1 MNNFNLMNTNVF
13 PNYEVP
19 CLPEEEEIW
28 VQKPPQKGDHIRVQR
43 MNGLYAHHGIYVSD
57 EEVIHFTGKDDDSIL
72 DWSKPEVIQTDLAY
86 FLKGGILEVK
96 EYTDE
101 EFADLYSPEQIVTY
115 ARAYL
120 GDKGYNL
127 IFNNCEHFANVCT
140 LGRFRSYQVEK
151 VFTKQKE
158 NDFMGIWSTIKSW
171 FGGSSSGGSRTTTN
185 YNYEPDKVKI
195 AQIEAEAKIRLSEME
210 TERVELIKQAQM
222 ELLRDE
228 AEAKILVEEAK
239 AKGFT
244 VMAQT
249 IMAMQEQL
257 TQITKNRIEII
268 ERASL
273 PIVKDIENMYK
284 ELNDRIVA
292 DYDKYKTE
300 KLPNLLSILEKYPE
314 GTSAHK
320 LYLEQIQDD
329 KKAQLECYH
338 MQLEALKNRQQQ
350 IINSF
355 INSRDKILEQTGN
368 LTQNIITN
376 LIKNNLS
383 LEDKTQLNKFILDDK
398 QAKMSLPN
406 DKKLALTEK
415 PQEKN

>member
-1 MNNFNLMNTNVF
+1 MNKFDLISTTVF

-19 CLPEEEEIW
+19 CISEEKEIW
-28 VQKPPQKGDHIRVQR
+28 VQKTPQKGDHIRVQR

-72 DWSKPEVIQTDLAY
+72 DWSKPEVIQTDLSY

-101 EFADLYSPEQIVTY
+101 EFTDLYSPEQIVTY
-115 ARAYL
+115 ARACL

-140 LGRFRSYQVEK
+140 LGRFRSRQVEK

-158 NDFMGIWSTIKSW
+158 NDFMSWWSTIKSW
-171 FGGSSSGGSRTTTN
+171 FGGSSSGSRTTTN

-195 AQIEAEAKIRLSEME
+195 AQIEAETKIRLSEME

-249 IMAMQEQL
+249 IIAMQEQL
-257 TQITKNRIEII
+257 TQITNNRIEII

-292 DYDKYKTE
+292 DNYKYNTE
-300 KLPNLLSILEKYPE
+300 KLPKLLSILEKYPE
-314 GTSAHK
+314 GTTAHK
-320 LYLEQIQDD
+320 LYSQQIQNDMN
-329 KKAQLECYH
+329 AQMKH
-338 MQLEALKNRQQQ
+338 HDMQLESLAIRQQQ
-350 IINSF
+350 IKSSFFNSK
-355 INSRDKILEQTGN
+355 DKILEQTGN

-376 LIKNNLS
+376 LIKDNLS
-383 LEDKTQLNKFILDDK
+383 LEDKTQLSKFILDDK

-406 DKKLALTEK
+406 NKKLSLTEK

>member
-1 MNNFNLMNTNVF
+1 MNNFDLISTNVF
-13 PNYEVP
+13 PTYEVP
-19 CLPEEEEIW
+19 CIPKEEEIW
-28 VQKPPQKGDHIRVQR
+28 VQKTPQKGDHIRVQR
-43 MNGLYAHHGIYVSD
+43 MNGVYAHHGIYVSD

-86 FLKGGILEVK
+86 FLKGGTLEVK

-115 ARAYL
+115 ARACL

-140 LGRFRSYQVEK
+140 LGRFRSHQVEK

-158 NDFMGIWSTIKSW
+158 NDFMSWWSTIKSW
-171 FGGSSSGGSRTTTN
+171 FGGSSSGSRTTTN

-195 AQIEAEAKIRLSEME
+195 AQIEAEAKIRLAEME

-249 IMAMQEQL
+249 IIAMQEQL
-257 TQITKNRIEII
+257 TQITNNRIEII

-292 DYDKYKTE
+292 DNDKYNTE

-314 GTSAHK
+314 GTTAHK
-320 LYLEQIQDD
+320 LYSQQIQNDMN
-329 KKAQLECYH
+329 AQMKH
-338 MQLEALKNRQQQ
+338 HDMQLKSLEIRQQQ
-350 IINSF
+350 IISGF
-355 INSRDKILEQTGN
+355 INSKDKILEQTGN

-376 LIKNNLS
+376 LIKDNLS
-383 LEDKTQLNKFILDDK
+383 LEGKTQLNKFILDDK

-406 DKKLALTEK
+406 NKKLSLTEK

>member
-1 MNNFNLMNTNVF
+1 MNNYDLISTNVF

-19 CLPEEEEIW
+19 CIPKEEEIW
-28 VQKPPQKGDHIRVQR
+28 VQKMPQKGDHIRVQR

-115 ARAYL
+115 ARACL

-140 LGRFRSYQVEK
+140 LGRFRSHQVEK
-151 VFTKQKE
+151 VFTKRKE

-171 FGGSSSGGSRTTTN
+171 FGGSSSGSRTTTN

-195 AQIEAEAKIRLSEME
+195 AQIEAEAKIRLAEME

-249 IMAMQEQL
+249 IIAMQEQL
-257 TQITKNRIEII
+257 TQITNNRIEII

-273 PIVKDIENMYK
+273 PIIKDIENMYK

-292 DYDKYKTE
+292 DNDKYNTE

-314 GTSAHK
+314 GTPAHK
-320 LYLEQIQDD
+320 LYSQQIQNDMN
-329 KKAQLECYH
+329 AQMKH
-338 MQLEALKNRQQQ
+338 HDMQLKSLEIRQQQ
-350 IINSF
+350 IISGF
-355 INSRDKILEQTGN
+355 INSKDKILEQTGN

-376 LIKNNLS
+376 LIKDNLS
-383 LEDKTQLNKFILDDK
+383 LEDKTQLSKFILDDK

-406 DKKLALTEK
+406 NKKLSLTEK
-415 PQEKN
+415 PQENN

>member
-1 MNNFNLMNTNVF
+1 MNNFDLISTNVF
-13 PNYEVP
+13 PTYEVP
-19 CLPEEEEIW
+19 CIPKEEEIW
-28 VQKPPQKGDHIRVQR
+28 VQKTPQKGDHIRVQR

-72 DWSKPEVIQTDLAY
+72 DWSKPEVIQTDLSY
-86 FLKGGILEVK
+86 FLKGGTLEVK

-115 ARAYL
+115 ARACL

-140 LGRFRSYQVEK
+140 LGRFRSHQVEK
-151 VFTKQKE
+151 VFIKRKE
-158 NDFMGIWSTIKSW
+158 NDFMGIWSTIKSL
-171 FGGSSSGGSRTTTN
+171 FGGSSNGGSRTTTN

-195 AQIEAEAKIRLSEME
+195 AQI
-210 TERVELIKQAQM
+210 
-222 ELLRDE
+222 E

-398 QAKMSLPN
+398 QAKMSLAN
-406 DKKLALTEK
+406 NKKLSLTEK
-415 PQEKN
+415 PQENN

>member
-1 MNNFNLMNTNVF
+1 MNNFDLISTNVF
-13 PNYEVP
+13 PTYEVP
-19 CLPEEEEIW
+19 CIPREEEIW
-28 VQKPPQKGDHIRVQR
+28 VQKMPQKGDHIRVQR
-43 MNGLYAHHGIYVSD
+43 MNGVYAHHGIYVSD

-86 FLKGGILEVK
+86 FLKGGTLEVK

-115 ARAYL
+115 ARACL

-140 LGRFRSYQVEK
+140 LGRFRSHQVEK
-151 VFTKQKE
+151 VFTKRKE

-171 FGGSSSGGSRTTTN
+171 FGGSSSGSRTTTN

-228 AEAKILVEEAK
+228 AEARILVEEAK

-249 IMAMQEQL
+249 IIAMQEQL
-257 TQITKNRIEII
+257 TQITNNRIEII

-292 DYDKYKTE
+292 DNDKYNTE

-314 GTSAHK
+314 GTTAHK

-376 LIKNNLS
+376 LIKDNLS

-406 DKKLALTEK
+406 NKKLSLTEK
-415 PQEKN
+415 PQENN

>member
-1 MNNFNLMNTNVF
+1 MNNFDLISTNVF
-13 PNYEVP
+13 PTYEVP
-19 CLPEEEEIW
+19 CIPREEEIW
-28 VQKPPQKGDHIRVQR
+28 VQKTPQKGDHIRVQR

-115 ARAYL
+115 ARACL

-140 LGRFRSYQVEK
+140 LGRFRSHQVEK

-158 NDFMGIWSTIKSW
+158 NDFMSWWSTIKNW
-171 FGGSSSGGSRTTTN
+171 FGGSSSGSRTTTN

-195 AQIEAEAKIRLSEME
+195 AQIEAEAKIRLAEME

-249 IMAMQEQL
+249 IIAMQEQL

-284 ELNDRIVA
+284 ELSDRIVA
-292 DYDKYKTE
+292 DNYKYNTE

-314 GTSAHK
+314 GTTAHK
-320 LYLEQIQDD
+320 LYSQQIQNDMN
-329 KKAQLECYH
+329 AQIKH
-338 MQLEALKNRQQQ
+338 HDMQLKSLAIRQQQ
-350 IINSF
+350 IKSSFFNSK
-355 INSRDKILEQTGN
+355 DKILEQTGN

-376 LIKNNLS
+376 LIKDNLS
-383 LEDKTQLNKFILDDK
+383 LEDKTQLSKFILDDK
-398 QAKMSLPN
+398 QAKMSLSN
-406 DKKLALTEK
+406 NKKLSLTEK
-415 PQEKN
+415 PQEKI

>member
-1 MNNFNLMNTNVF
+1 MNNFDLISTNVF
-13 PNYEVP
+13 PTYEVP
-19 CLPEEEEIW
+19 CIPKEEEIW
-28 VQKPPQKGDHIRVQR
+28 VQKTPQKGDHIRVQR
-43 MNGLYAHHGIYVSD
+43 MNGVYAHHGIYVSD

-86 FLKGGILEVK
+86 FLKGGTLEVK
-96 EYTDE
+96 EYTNE

-115 ARAYL
+115 ARACL

-140 LGRFRSYQVEK
+140 LGRFRSHQVEK
-151 VFTKQKE
+151 VFTKRKE
-158 NDFMGIWSTIKSW
+158 NDFMGIWSTIKSL
-171 FGGSSSGGSRTTTN
+171 FGGSSSGSRTTTN

-383 LEDKTQLNKFILDDK
+383 LENKTQLNKFILDDK

-406 DKKLALTEK
+406 NKKLSLTEK

>member
-1 MNNFNLMNTNVF
+1 MNNYDLMSTNVF
-13 PNYEVP
+13 PTYEVP
-19 CLPEEEEIW
+19 CIPEEEEIW
-28 VQKPPQKGDHIRVQR
+28 VQKTPQKGDHIRVQR

-86 FLKGGILEVK
+86 FLKGGTLEVK

-115 ARAYL
+115 ARVCL

-140 LGRFRSYQVEK
+140 LGRFRSHQVEK
-151 VFTKQKE
+151 VFTKRKE

-171 FGGSSSGGSRTTTN
+171 FGGSSSGSRTTTN

-195 AQIEAEAKIRLSEME
+195 AQIEAETKIRLSEME

-249 IMAMQEQL
+249 IIAMQEQL
-257 TQITKNRIEII
+257 TQITNNRIEII

-273 PIVKDIENMYK
+273 PIIKDIENMYK

-292 DYDKYKTE
+292 DNDKYNTE

-314 GTSAHK
+314 GTTAHK
-320 LYLEQIQDD
+320 LYSQQIQNDMN
-329 KKAQLECYH
+329 AQMKH
-338 MQLEALKNRQQQ
+338 HDMQLKSLEIRQQQ
-350 IINSF
+350 IISGF
-355 INSRDKILEQTGN
+355 INSKDKILEQTGN

-376 LIKNNLS
+376 LIKDNLS
-383 LEDKTQLNKFILDDK
+383 LEGKTQLNKFILDDK

-406 DKKLALTEK
+406 NKKLSLTEK

>member
-1 MNNFNLMNTNVF
+1 MNNYDLMSTNVF
-13 PNYEVP
+13 PTYEVP

-28 VQKPPQKGDHIRVQR
+28 VQKTPQKGDHIRVQR

-86 FLKGGILEVK
+86 FLKGGTLEVK

-115 ARAYL
+115 ARACL

-140 LGRFRSYQVEK
+140 LGRFRSHQVEK
-151 VFTKQKE
+151 VFTKRKE

-195 AQIEAEAKIRLSEME
+195 AQIEAETKIRLSEME

-257 TQITKNRIEII
+257 TQITNNRIEII

-376 LIKNNLS
+376 LIKDNLS
-383 LEDKTQLNKFILDDK
+383 LEDKTQLSKFILDDK
-398 QAKMSLPN
+398 QTKMSLPN

>member
-1 MNNFNLMNTNVF
+1 MNNFDLISTNVF
-13 PNYEVP
+13 PTYEVP
-19 CLPEEEEIW
+19 CIPREEEIW
-28 VQKPPQKGDHIRVQR
+28 VQKMPQKGDHIRVQR

-86 FLKGGILEVK
+86 FLKGGTLEVK

-115 ARAYL
+115 ARACL

-140 LGRFRSYQVEK
+140 LGRFRSHQVEK
-151 VFTKQKE
+151 VFIKRKE
-158 NDFMGIWSTIKSW
+158 NDFMGIWSTIKSL
-171 FGGSSSGGSRTTTN
+171 FGGSSNGSSRTTTN

-195 AQIEAEAKIRLSEME
+195 AQIEAEAKIRLAEME

-249 IMAMQEQL
+249 IIAMQEQL
-257 TQITKNRIEII
+257 TQITNNRIEII

-376 LIKNNLS
+376 LIKDNLS

-406 DKKLALTEK
+406 NKKLSLTEK

>member
-1 MNNFNLMNTNVF
+1 MNNYDLMNTNVF
-13 PNYEVP
+13 PTYEVP
-19 CLPEEEEIW
+19 CIPREEEIW
-28 VQKPPQKGDHIRVQR
+28 VQKTPQKGDHIRVQR

-57 EEVIHFTGKDDDSIL
+57 EEVIHFIGKDDDSIL

-101 EFADLYSPEQIVTY
+101 EFADLYSPEQIVIY
-115 ARAYL
+115 ARACL

-140 LGRFRSYQVEK
+140 LGRFRSHQVEK

-158 NDFMGIWSTIKSW
+158 NDFMSWWSTIKSW
-171 FGGSSSGGSRTTTN
+171 FGGSSSGSRTTTN

-195 AQIEAEAKIRLSEME
+195 AQIEAEAKIRLAEME
-210 TERVELIKQAQM
+210 TEREELIKQAQK

-249 IMAMQEQL
+249 IIAMQEQL

-284 ELNDRIVA
+284 ELSDRIVA
-292 DYDKYKTE
+292 DNYKYNTE

-314 GTSAHK
+314 GTTAHK
-320 LYLEQIQDD
+320 LYSQQIQNDMN
-329 KKAQLECYH
+329 AQIKH
-338 MQLEALKNRQQQ
+338 NDMQLKSLAIRQQQ
-350 IINSF
+350 IKSSFFNSK
-355 INSRDKILEQTGN
+355 DKILEQTGN

-376 LIKNNLS
+376 LIKDNLS

-406 DKKLALTEK
+406 NKKLSLTEK
-415 PQEKN
+415 SQEKN

>member
-1 MNNFNLMNTNVF
+1 MNNFDLISTNVF
-13 PNYEVP
+13 PTYEVP
-19 CLPEEEEIW
+19 CIPRKEEIW
-28 VQKPPQKGDHIRVQR
+28 VQKTPQKGDHIRVQR

-86 FLKGGILEVK
+86 FLKGGTLEVK

-115 ARAYL
+115 ARACL

-140 LGRFRSYQVEK
+140 LGRFRSHQVEK
-151 VFTKQKE
+151 VFTEQKE
-158 NDFMGIWSTIKSW
+158 NDFMGWWSTIKSW
-171 FGGSSSGGSRTTTN
+171 FGGSSSGSRTTTN

-195 AQIEAEAKIRLSEME
+195 AQIEAEAKIRLAEME

-249 IMAMQEQL
+249 IIAMQEQL

-284 ELNDRIVA
+284 ELSDRIVA
-292 DYDKYKTE
+292 DNYKYNTE

-314 GTSAHK
+314 GTTAHK
-320 LYLEQIQDD
+320 LYSQQIQNDMN
-329 KKAQLECYH
+329 AQIKH
-338 MQLEALKNRQQQ
+338 NDMQLKSLAIRQQQ
-350 IINSF
+350 IKSSFFNSK
-355 INSRDKILEQTGN
+355 DKILEQTGN

-376 LIKNNLS
+376 LIKDNLS

-406 DKKLALTEK
+406 NKKLSLTEK
-415 PQEKN
+415 PQENN

>member
-1 MNNFNLMNTNVF
+1 MNNYDLMSTNVF

-28 VQKPPQKGDHIRVQR
+28 IQKTPQKGDHIRVQR

-115 ARAYL
+115 ARACL

-140 LGRFRSYQVEK
+140 LGRFRSHQVEK
-151 VFTKQKE
+151 VFTKRKE

-249 IMAMQEQL
+249 IIAMQEQL

-284 ELNDRIVA
+284 ELSDRIVA
-292 DYDKYKTE
+292 DNDKYNTE
-300 KLPNLLSILEKYPE
+300 KLPKLLSILEKYPE
-314 GTSAHK
+314 GTTAHK
-320 LYLEQIQDD
+320 LYSQQIQNDMN
-329 KKAQLECYH
+329 AQMKH
-338 MQLEALKNRQQQ
+338 NDMQLKSLAIRQQQ
-350 IINSF
+350 IKNSF
-355 INSRDKILEQTGN
+355 FNSKDKILEQTGN

-376 LIKNNLS
+376 LIKDNLS

-398 QAKMSLPN
+398 QTKMSLPN

>member
-1 MNNFNLMNTNVF
+1 MNNFDLISTNVF
-13 PNYEVP
+13 PTYEVP
-19 CLPEEEEIW
+19 CIPKEEEIW
-28 VQKPPQKGDHIRVQR
+28 VQKMPQKGDHIRVQR

-101 EFADLYSPEQIVTY
+101 EFADLYSPEQIVIY
-115 ARAYL
+115 ARACL

-140 LGRFRSYQVEK
+140 LGRFRSHQVEK
-151 VFTKQKE
+151 VFTNRKE

-171 FGGSSSGGSRTTTN
+171 FGGSSSGSRTTTN

-195 AQIEAEAKIRLSEME
+195 AQIEAEAKIRLAEME

-249 IMAMQEQL
+249 IIAMQEQL
-257 TQITKNRIEII
+257 TQITNNRIEII

-273 PIVKDIENMYK
+273 PIIKDIENMYK

-292 DYDKYKTE
+292 DNDKYNTE

-314 GTSAHK
+314 GTPAHK
-320 LYLEQIQDD
+320 LYFQQIQNDMN
-329 KKAQLECYH
+329 AQMKH
-338 MQLEALKNRQQQ
+338 HDMQLKSLEIRQQQ
-350 IINSF
+350 IISGF
-355 INSRDKILEQTGN
+355 INSKDKILEQTGN

-376 LIKNNLS
+376 LIKDNLS

-406 DKKLALTEK
+406 NKKLSLTEK
-415 PQEKN
+415 SQEKN

>member
-1 MNNFNLMNTNVF
+1 
-13 PNYEVP
+13 
-19 CLPEEEEIW
+19 
-28 VQKPPQKGDHIRVQR
+28 
-43 MNGLYAHHGIYVSD
+43 
-57 EEVIHFTGKDDDSIL
+57 
-72 DWSKPEVIQTDLAY
+72 
-86 FLKGGILEVK
+86 
-96 EYTDE
+96 
-101 EFADLYSPEQIVTY
+101 
-115 ARAYL
+115 
-120 GDKGYNL
+120 
-127 IFNNCEHFANVCT
+127 
-140 LGRFRSYQVEK
+140 
-151 VFTKQKE
+151 
-158 NDFMGIWSTIKSW
+158 MGIWSTIKSW

-195 AQIEAEAKIRLSEME
+195 AQIEAEAKIRLAEME

-249 IMAMQEQL
+249 IIAMQEQL
-257 TQITKNRIEII
+257 TQITNNRIEII

-292 DYDKYKTE
+292 DNDKYNTE

-314 GTSAHK
+314 GTTAHK
-320 LYLEQIQDD
+320 LYSQQIQNDMN
-329 KKAQLECYH
+329 AQMKH
-338 MQLEALKNRQQQ
+338 HDMQLKSLEIRQQQ
-350 IINSF
+350 IISGF
-355 INSRDKILEQTGN
+355 INSKDKILEQTGN

-376 LIKNNLS
+376 LIKDNLS
-383 LEDKTQLNKFILDDK
+383 LEGKTQLNKFILDDK

-406 DKKLALTEK
+406 NKKLSLTEK

>member
-1 MNNFNLMNTNVF
+1 MNNYDLISTNVF

-19 CLPEEEEIW
+19 CIPKEEEIW
-28 VQKPPQKGDHIRVQR
+28 VQKMPQKGDHIRVQR

-115 ARAYL
+115 ARACL

-140 LGRFRSYQVEK
+140 LGRFRSHQVEK
-151 VFTKQKE
+151 VFTKRKE

-171 FGGSSSGGSRTTTN
+171 FGGSSSGSRTTTN

-195 AQIEAEAKIRLSEME
+195 AQIEAEAKIRLAEME

-249 IMAMQEQL
+249 IIAMQEQL

-292 DYDKYKTE
+292 DNYKYNTE
-300 KLPNLLSILEKYPE
+300 KLPKLLSILEKYPE
-314 GTSAHK
+314 GTTAHK
-320 LYLEQIQDD
+320 LYSQQIQNDMN
-329 KKAQLECYH
+329 AQMKH
-338 MQLEALKNRQQQ
+338 HDMQLESLAIRQQQ
-350 IINSF
+350 IKSSFFNSK
-355 INSRDKILEQTGN
+355 DKILEQTGN

-376 LIKNNLS
+376 LIKDNLS
-383 LEDKTQLNKFILDDK
+383 LEDKTQLSKFILDDK

-406 DKKLALTEK
+406 NKKLSLTEK
-415 PQEKN
+415 PQENN

>member
-1 MNNFNLMNTNVF
+1 MNNYDLMNTNVF

-28 VQKPPQKGDHIRVQR
+28 VQKTPQKGDHIRVQR
-43 MNGLYAHHGIYVSD
+43 MNGVYAHHGIYVSD

-86 FLKGGILEVK
+86 FLKGGTLEVK

-115 ARAYL
+115 ARACL

-140 LGRFRSYQVEK
+140 LGRFRSHQVEK
-151 VFTKQKE
+151 VFTKRKE

-171 FGGSSSGGSRTTTN
+171 FGGSSSGSRTTTN

-195 AQIEAEAKIRLSEME
+195 AQIEAEAKIRLAEME

-228 AEAKILVEEAK
+228 AEARILVEEAK

-249 IMAMQEQL
+249 IIAMQEQL

-273 PIVKDIENMYK
+273 PIVKDIENIYK
-284 ELNDRIVA
+284 ELSDRIVA
-292 DYDKYKTE
+292 DNYKYNTE

-314 GTSAHK
+314 GTTAHK
-320 LYLEQIQDD
+320 LYSQQIQNDMN
-329 KKAQLECYH
+329 AQIKH
-338 MQLEALKNRQQQ
+338 NDMQLKSLAIRQQQ
-350 IINSF
+350 IKSSFFNSK
-355 INSRDKILEQTGN
+355 DKILEQTGN

-376 LIKNNLS
+376 LIKDNLS

-406 DKKLALTEK
+406 NKKLSLTEK

>member
-1 MNNFNLMNTNVF
+1 MNNFDLISTNVF
-13 PNYEVP
+13 PTYEVP
-19 CLPEEEEIW
+19 CIPKEEEIW
-28 VQKPPQKGDHIRVQR
+28 VQKMPQKGDHIRVQR

-72 DWSKPEVIQTDLAY
+72 DWSKPEVIQTDLSY

-96 EYTDE
+96 EYTNE

-115 ARAYL
+115 ARACL

-140 LGRFRSYQVEK
+140 LGRFRSHQVEK
-151 VFTKQKE
+151 VFTKRKE
-158 NDFMGIWSTIKSW
+158 NDFMSWWSTIKSW
-171 FGGSSSGGSRTTTN
+171 FGGSSSGNRTTTN

-195 AQIEAEAKIRLSEME
+195 AQIEAEAKIRLAEME

-249 IMAMQEQL
+249 IIAMQEQL

-284 ELNDRIVA
+284 ELSDRIVA
-292 DYDKYKTE
+292 DNYKYNTE

-314 GTSAHK
+314 GTTAHK
-320 LYLEQIQDD
+320 LYSQQIQNDMN
-329 KKAQLECYH
+329 AQIKH
-338 MQLEALKNRQQQ
+338 NDMQLKSLAIRQQQ
-350 IINSF
+350 IISGF
-355 INSRDKILEQTGN
+355 INSKDKMLEQTGN

-376 LIKNNLS
+376 LIKDNLS

-406 DKKLALTEK
+406 NKKLSLTEK
-415 PQEKN
+415 PQENN

>member
-1 MNNFNLMNTNVF
+1 MNNFDLISTNVF
-13 PNYEVP
+13 PTYEVP
-19 CLPEEEEIW
+19 CIPREEEIW
-28 VQKPPQKGDHIRVQR
+28 VQKTPQKGDHIRVQR
-43 MNGLYAHHGIYVSD
+43 MNGVYAHHGIYVSD

-86 FLKGGILEVK
+86 FLKGGTLEVK

-115 ARAYL
+115 ARACL

-140 LGRFRSYQVEK
+140 LGRFRSHQVEK

-158 NDFMGIWSTIKSW
+158 NDFMSWWSTIKSW
-171 FGGSSSGGSRTTTN
+171 FGGSSSGSRTTTN

-195 AQIEAEAKIRLSEME
+195 AQIEAEAKIRLAEME

-249 IMAMQEQL
+249 IIAMQEQL

-284 ELNDRIVA
+284 ELSDRIVA
-292 DYDKYKTE
+292 DNYKYNTE

-314 GTSAHK
+314 GTTAHK
-320 LYLEQIQDD
+320 LYSQQIQNDMN
-329 KKAQLECYH
+329 AQIKH
-338 MQLEALKNRQQQ
+338 NDMQLKSLAIRQQQ
-350 IINSF
+350 IKSSFFNSK
-355 INSRDKILEQTGN
+355 DKILEQTGN

-376 LIKNNLS
+376 LIKDNLS

-406 DKKLALTEK
+406 NKKLSLTEK
-415 PQEKN
+415 PQENN

>member
-1 MNNFNLMNTNVF
+1 MNKFDLISTTVF

-19 CLPEEEEIW
+19 CISEEKEIW
-28 VQKPPQKGDHIRVQR
+28 VQKTPQKGDHIRVQR

-72 DWSKPEVIQTDLAY
+72 DWSKPEVIQTDLSY

-101 EFADLYSPEQIVTY
+101 EFTDLYSPEQIVTY
-115 ARAYL
+115 ARACL

-140 LGRFRSYQVEK
+140 LGRFRSRQVEK

-158 NDFMGIWSTIKSW
+158 NDFMSWWSTIKSW
-171 FGGSSSGGSRTTTN
+171 FGGSSSGSRTTTN

-249 IMAMQEQL
+249 IIAMQEQL

-292 DYDKYKTE
+292 DNYKYNTE
-300 KLPNLLSILEKYPE
+300 KLPKLLSILEKYPE
-314 GTSAHK
+314 GTTAHK
-320 LYLEQIQDD
+320 LYSQQIQNDMN
-329 KKAQLECYH
+329 AQMKH
-338 MQLEALKNRQQQ
+338 HDMQLESLAIRQQQ
-350 IINSF
+350 IKSSFFNSK
-355 INSRDKILEQTGN
+355 DKILEQTGN

-383 LEDKTQLNKFILDDK
+383 LENKTQLNKFILDDK

-406 DKKLALTEK
+406 NKKLSLTEK
-415 PQEKN
+415 PQENN

>member
-1 MNNFNLMNTNVF
+1 MNNFDLISTNVF
-13 PNYEVP
+13 PTYEVP
-19 CLPEEEEIW
+19 CIPREKEIW
-28 VQKPPQKGDHIRVQR
+28 VQKTPQKGDHIRVQR

-86 FLKGGILEVK
+86 FLKGGTLEVK

-115 ARAYL
+115 ARACL

-140 LGRFRSYQVEK
+140 LGRFRSHQVEK
-151 VFTKQKE
+151 VFTEQKE
-158 NDFMGIWSTIKSW
+158 NDFMSWWSTIKSW
-171 FGGSSSGGSRTTTN
+171 FGGSSSGSRTTTN

-195 AQIEAEAKIRLSEME
+195 AQIEAEAKIRLAEME

-228 AEAKILVEEAK
+228 AEARILVEEAK

-249 IMAMQEQL
+249 IIAMQEQL

-273 PIVKDIENMYK
+273 PIIKDIENMYK
-284 ELNDRIVA
+284 ELSDRIVA
-292 DYDKYKTE
+292 DNYKYNTE

-314 GTSAHK
+314 GTTAHK
-320 LYLEQIQDD
+320 LYSQQIQNDMN
-329 KKAQLECYH
+329 AQIKH
-338 MQLEALKNRQQQ
+338 NDMQLKSLAIRQQQ
-350 IINSF
+350 IKSSFFNSK
-355 INSRDKILEQTGN
+355 DKILEQTGN

-376 LIKNNLS
+376 LIKDNLS

-406 DKKLALTEK
+406 NKKLSLTEK

>member
-1 MNNFNLMNTNVF
+1 MNNFDLISTNVF
-13 PNYEVP
+13 PTYEVP
-19 CLPEEEEIW
+19 CIPKEEEIW
-28 VQKPPQKGDHIRVQR
+28 VQKTPQKGDHIRVQR
-43 MNGLYAHHGIYVSD
+43 MNGVYAHHGIYVSD

-86 FLKGGILEVK
+86 FLKGGTLEVK

-115 ARAYL
+115 ARACL

-140 LGRFRSYQVEK
+140 LGRFRSHQVEK
-151 VFTKQKE
+151 VFTKRKE

-171 FGGSSSGGSRTTTN
+171 FGGSSSGSRTTTN

-195 AQIEAEAKIRLSEME
+195 AQIEAETKIRLSEME

-257 TQITKNRIEII
+257 TQITNNRIEII

-284 ELNDRIVA
+284 ELTDRIVA
-292 DYDKYKTE
+292 DNDKYNTE

-376 LIKNNLS
+376 LIKDNLS

-398 QAKMSLPN
+398 QAKMSLLN
-406 DKKLALTEK
+406 NKKLSLTEK
-415 PQEKN
+415 PQENN

>member
-1 MNNFNLMNTNVF
+1 MNKFDLISTTVF

-19 CLPEEEEIW
+19 CISEEKEIW
-28 VQKPPQKGDHIRVQR
+28 VQKTPQKGDHIRVQR

-72 DWSKPEVIQTDLAY
+72 DWSKPEVIQTDLSY

-101 EFADLYSPEQIVTY
+101 EFTDLYSPEQIVTY
-115 ARAYL
+115 ARACL

-140 LGRFRSYQVEK
+140 LGRFRSRQVEK

-158 NDFMGIWSTIKSW
+158 NDFMSWWSTIKSW
-171 FGGSSSGGSRTTTN
+171 FGGSSSGSRTTTN

-249 IMAMQEQL
+249 IIAMQEQL

-292 DYDKYKTE
+292 DNYKYNTE
-300 KLPNLLSILEKYPE
+300 KLPKLLSILEKYPE
-314 GTSAHK
+314 GTTAHK
-320 LYLEQIQDD
+320 LYSQQIQNDMN
-329 KKAQLECYH
+329 AQMKH
-338 MQLEALKNRQQQ
+338 HDMQLESLAIRQQQ
-350 IINSF
+350 IKSSFFNSK
-355 INSRDKILEQTGN
+355 DKILEQTGN

-376 LIKNNLS
+376 LIKDNLS
-383 LEDKTQLNKFILDDK
+383 LEDKTQLSKFILDDK

-406 DKKLALTEK
+406 NKKLSLTEK
-415 PQEKN
+415 PQENN

>member
-1 MNNFNLMNTNVF
+1 MNNFDLISTNVF
-13 PNYEVP
+13 PTYEVP
-19 CLPEEEEIW
+19 CIPKEEEIW
-28 VQKPPQKGDHIRVQR
+28 VQKMPQKGDHIRVQR
-43 MNGLYAHHGIYVSD
+43 MNGVYAHHGIYVSD

-86 FLKGGILEVK
+86 FLKGGTLEVK

-115 ARAYL
+115 ARACL

-140 LGRFRSYQVEK
+140 LGRFRSHQVEK
-151 VFTKQKE
+151 VFTKRKE

-171 FGGSSSGGSRTTTN
+171 FGGSSSGSRTTTN

-195 AQIEAEAKIRLSEME
+195 AQIEAEAKIRLAEME

-249 IMAMQEQL
+249 IIAMQEQL
-257 TQITKNRIEII
+257 TQITNNRIEII

-292 DYDKYKTE
+292 DNDKYNTE

-314 GTSAHK
+314 GTTAHK
-320 LYLEQIQDD
+320 LYSQQIQNDMN
-329 KKAQLECYH
+329 AQMKH
-338 MQLEALKNRQQQ
+338 HDMQLKSLEIRQQQ
-350 IINSF
+350 IISGF
-355 INSRDKILEQTGN
+355 INSKDKILEQTGN

-376 LIKNNLS
+376 LIKDNLS
-383 LEDKTQLNKFILDDK
+383 LEGKTQLNKFILDDK

-406 DKKLALTEK
+406 NKKLSLTEK

>member
-1 MNNFNLMNTNVF
+1 MNNFDLISTNVF
-13 PNYEVP
+13 PTYEVP
-19 CLPEEEEIW
+19 CIPKEEEIW
-28 VQKPPQKGDHIRVQR
+28 VQKTPQKGDHIRVQR
-43 MNGLYAHHGIYVSD
+43 MNGVYAHHGIYVSD

-86 FLKGGILEVK
+86 FLKGGTLEVK

-115 ARAYL
+115 ARACL

-140 LGRFRSYQVEK
+140 LGRFRSHQVEK
-151 VFTKQKE
+151 VFTKRKE
-158 NDFMGIWSTIKSW
+158 NDFMGIWSTIKSL
-171 FGGSSSGGSRTTTN
+171 FGGSSSGSRTTTN

-383 LEDKTQLNKFILDDK
+383 LENKTQLNKFILDDK

-406 DKKLALTEK
+406 NKKLSLTEK

>member
-1 MNNFNLMNTNVF
+1 MNNFDLISTNVF
-13 PNYEVP
+13 PTYEVP
-19 CLPEEEEIW
+19 CIPKEEEIW
-28 VQKPPQKGDHIRVQR
+28 VQKTPQKGDHIRVQR

-115 ARAYL
+115 ARACL

-140 LGRFRSYQVEK
+140 LGRFRSHQVEK
-151 VFTKQKE
+151 VFTKRKE

-171 FGGSSSGGSRTTTN
+171 FGGSSSGSRTTTN

-249 IMAMQEQL
+249 IIAMQEQL
-257 TQITKNRIEII
+257 TQITNNRIEII

-273 PIVKDIENMYK
+273 PIIKDIENMYK
-284 ELNDRIVA
+284 ELSDRIVA
-292 DYDKYKTE
+292 DNYKYNTE

-314 GTSAHK
+314 GTTAHK
-320 LYLEQIQDD
+320 LYSQQIQNDMN
-329 KKAQLECYH
+329 AQIKH
-338 MQLEALKNRQQQ
+338 NDMQLKSLEIRQQQ
-350 IINSF
+350 IISGF
-355 INSRDKILEQTGN
+355 INSKDKILEQTGN

-376 LIKNNLS
+376 LIKDNLS
-383 LEDKTQLNKFILDDK
+383 LEDKTQLSKFILDDK

-406 DKKLALTEK
+406 NKKLSLTEK
-415 PQEKN
+415 PQENN

>member
-1 MNNFNLMNTNVF
+1 MNNFDLISTNVF
-13 PNYEVP
+13 PTYEVP
-19 CLPEEEEIW
+19 CIPKEEEIW
-28 VQKPPQKGDHIRVQR
+28 VQKTPQKGDHIRVQR
-43 MNGLYAHHGIYVSD
+43 MNGVYAHHGIYVSD

-86 FLKGGILEVK
+86 FLKGGTLEVK

-115 ARAYL
+115 ARACL

-140 LGRFRSYQVEK
+140 LGRFRSHQVEK
-151 VFTKQKE
+151 VFTKRKE
-158 NDFMGIWSTIKSW
+158 NDFMGIWSTIKSL
-171 FGGSSSGGSRTTTN
+171 FGGSSSGSRTTTN

-376 LIKNNLS
+376 LIKDNLS

-406 DKKLALTEK
+406 NKKLSLTEK

>member
-1 MNNFNLMNTNVF
+1 MNNFDLISTNVF
-13 PNYEVP
+13 PTYEVP
-19 CLPEEEEIW
+19 CIPKEEIW
-28 VQKPPQKGDHIRVQR
+28 VQKTPQKGDHIRVQR
-43 MNGLYAHHGIYVSD
+43 MNGVYAHHGIYVSD

-86 FLKGGILEVK
+86 FLKGGTLEVK

-115 ARAYL
+115 ARACL

-140 LGRFRSYQVEK
+140 LGRFRSHQVEK

-158 NDFMGIWSTIKSW
+158 NDFMSWWSTIKSW
-171 FGGSSSGGSRTTTN
+171 FGGSSSGSRTTTN

-195 AQIEAEAKIRLSEME
+195 AQIEAEAKIRLAEME

-249 IMAMQEQL
+249 IIAMQEQL
-257 TQITKNRIEII
+257 TQITNNRIEII

-292 DYDKYKTE
+292 DNDKYNTE

-314 GTSAHK
+314 GTTAHK
-320 LYLEQIQDD
+320 LYSQQIQNDMN
-329 KKAQLECYH
+329 AQMKH
-338 MQLEALKNRQQQ
+338 HDMQLKSLEIRQQQ
-350 IINSF
+350 IISGF
-355 INSRDKILEQTGN
+355 INSKDKILEQTGN

-376 LIKNNLS
+376 LIKDNLS
-383 LEDKTQLNKFILDDK
+383 LEGKTQLNKFILDDK

-406 DKKLALTEK
+406 NKKLSLTEK

>member
-1 MNNFNLMNTNVF
+1 MNNFDLISTNVF
-13 PNYEVP
+13 PTYEVP
-19 CLPEEEEIW
+19 CIPKEEEIW
-28 VQKPPQKGDHIRVQR
+28 VQKMPQKGDHIRVQR

-57 EEVIHFTGKDDDSIL
+57 KEVIHFTGKDDDSIL
-72 DWSKPEVIQTDLAY
+72 DWSKPEVIQTDLSY

-115 ARAYL
+115 ARACL

-140 LGRFRSYQVEK
+140 LGRFRSHQVEK

-158 NDFMGIWSTIKSW
+158 NAFMSWWSTIKSW
-171 FGGSSSGGSRTTTN
+171 FGGSSSGSRTTTN

-195 AQIEAEAKIRLSEME
+195 AQIEAEAKIRLAEME

-249 IMAMQEQL
+249 IIAMQEQL
-257 TQITKNRIEII
+257 TQITNNRIEII

-292 DYDKYKTE
+292 DNDKYNTE

-314 GTSAHK
+314 GTTAHK
-320 LYLEQIQDD
+320 LYSQQIQNDMN
-329 KKAQLECYH
+329 AQMKH
-338 MQLEALKNRQQQ
+338 HDMQLKSLEIRQQQ
-350 IINSF
+350 IISGF
-355 INSRDKILEQTGN
+355 INSKDKILEQTGN

-376 LIKNNLS
+376 LIKDNLS
-383 LEDKTQLNKFILDDK
+383 LEGKTQLNKFILDDK

-406 DKKLALTEK
+406 NKKLSLTEK

>member
-1 MNNFNLMNTNVF
+1 MNNFDLISTNVF
-13 PNYEVP
+13 PTYEVP
-19 CLPEEEEIW
+19 CIPKEEEIW
-28 VQKPPQKGDHIRVQR
+28 VQKTPQKGDHIRVQR
-43 MNGLYAHHGIYVSD
+43 MNGVYAHHGIYVSD

-86 FLKGGILEVK
+86 FLKGGTLEVK

-115 ARAYL
+115 ARACL

-140 LGRFRSYQVEK
+140 LGRFRSHQVEK
-151 VFTKQKE
+151 VFTKRKE
-158 NDFMGIWSTIKSW
+158 NDFMGIWSTIKSL
-171 FGGSSSGGSRTTTN
+171 FGGSSSGSRTTTN

>member
-1 MNNFNLMNTNVF
+1 MNNYDLMSTNVF

-19 CLPEEEEIW
+19 CIPEEEEIW
-28 VQKPPQKGDHIRVQR
+28 VQKTPQKGDHIRVQR

-86 FLKGGILEVK
+86 FLKGGTLEVK

-115 ARAYL
+115 ARACL

-140 LGRFRSYQVEK
+140 LGRFRSHQVEK
-151 VFTKQKE
+151 VFTKRKE

-195 AQIEAEAKIRLSEME
+195 AQIEAETKIRLSEME

-257 TQITKNRIEII
+257 TQITNNRIEII

-292 DYDKYKTE
+292 DNDKYNTE

-314 GTSAHK
+314 GAPAHK
-320 LYLEQIQDD
+320 LYFQQIQNDMN
-329 KKAQLECYH
+329 AQMKH
-338 MQLEALKNRQQQ
+338 NDMQLKSLAIRQQQ
-350 IINSF
+350 IKNSF
-355 INSRDKILEQTGN
+355 FNSKDKILEQTGN
-368 LTQNIITN
+368 LTQNIIIN
-376 LIKNNLS
+376 LIKDNLS
-383 LEDKTQLNKFILDDK
+383 LEDKTQLSKFILDDK
-398 QAKMSLPN
+398 QTKMSLPN

>member
-1 MNNFNLMNTNVF
+1 M
-13 PNYEVP
+13 
-19 CLPEEEEIW
+19 
-28 VQKPPQKGDHIRVQR
+28 
-43 MNGLYAHHGIYVSD
+43 
-57 EEVIHFTGKDDDSIL
+57 
-72 DWSKPEVIQTDLAY
+72 
-86 FLKGGILEVK
+86 
-96 EYTDE
+96 
-101 EFADLYSPEQIVTY
+101 
-115 ARAYL
+115 
-120 GDKGYNL
+120 
-127 IFNNCEHFANVCT
+127 
-140 LGRFRSYQVEK
+140 GRFRSHQVEK
-151 VFTKQKE
+151 VFTKRKE

-171 FGGSSSGGSRTTTN
+171 FGGSSSGSRTTTN
-185 YNYEPDKVKI
+185 YNYKPDKVKI

-249 IMAMQEQL
+249 IIAMQEQL
-257 TQITKNRIEII
+257 TQITNNRIEII

-273 PIVKDIENMYK
+273 PIIKDIENMYK

-338 MQLEALKNRQQQ
+338 MQLEALKN
-350 IINSF
+350 
-355 INSRDKILEQTGN
+355 
-368 LTQNIITN
+368 
-376 LIKNNLS
+376 
-383 LEDKTQLNKFILDDK
+383 
-398 QAKMSLPN
+398 
-406 DKKLALTEK
+406 
-415 PQEKN
+415 

>member
-1 MNNFNLMNTNVF
+1 MNNFDLISTNVF
-13 PNYEVP
+13 PTYEVP
-19 CLPEEEEIW
+19 CIPREKEIW
-28 VQKPPQKGDHIRVQR
+28 VQKTPQKGDHIRVQR

-86 FLKGGILEVK
+86 FLKDGILEVK

-115 ARAYL
+115 ARACL

-140 LGRFRSYQVEK
+140 LGRFRSHQVEK
-151 VFTKQKE
+151 VFTEQKE
-158 NDFMGIWSTIKSW
+158 NDFMSWWSTIKSW
-171 FGGSSSGGSRTTTN
+171 FGGSSSGSRTTTN

-195 AQIEAEAKIRLSEME
+195 AQIEAEAKIRLAEME

-228 AEAKILVEEAK
+228 AEARILVEEAK

-249 IMAMQEQL
+249 IIAMQEQL

-273 PIVKDIENMYK
+273 PIIKDIENMYK
-284 ELNDRIVA
+284 ELSDRIVA
-292 DYDKYKTE
+292 DNYKYNTE

-314 GTSAHK
+314 GTTAHK
-320 LYLEQIQDD
+320 LYSQQIQNDMN
-329 KKAQLECYH
+329 AQIKH
-338 MQLEALKNRQQQ
+338 NDMQLKSLAIRQQQ
-350 IINSF
+350 IKSSFFNSK
-355 INSRDKILEQTGN
+355 DKILEQTGN

-376 LIKNNLS
+376 LIKDNLS

-406 DKKLALTEK
+406 NKKLSLTEK

>member
-1 MNNFNLMNTNVF
+1 MNNYDLISTNVF

-19 CLPEEEEIW
+19 CIPKEEIW
-28 VQKPPQKGDHIRVQR
+28 VQKMPQKGDHIRVQR

-115 ARAYL
+115 ARACL

-140 LGRFRSYQVEK
+140 LGRFRSHQVEK
-151 VFTKQKE
+151 VFTKRKE

-171 FGGSSSGGSRTTTN
+171 FGGSSSGSRTTTN

-195 AQIEAEAKIRLSEME
+195 AQIEAEAKIRLAEME

-249 IMAMQEQL
+249 IIAMQEQL
-257 TQITKNRIEII
+257 TQITNNRIEII

-273 PIVKDIENMYK
+273 PIIKDIENMYK

-292 DYDKYKTE
+292 DNDKYNTE

-314 GTSAHK
+314 GTPAHK
-320 LYLEQIQDD
+320 LYSQQIQNDMN
-329 KKAQLECYH
+329 AQMKH
-338 MQLEALKNRQQQ
+338 HDMQLKSLEIRQQQ
-350 IINSF
+350 IISGF
-355 INSRDKILEQTGN
+355 INSKDKILEQTGN

-376 LIKNNLS
+376 LIKDNLS
-383 LEDKTQLNKFILDDK
+383 LEDKTQLSKFILDDK

-406 DKKLALTEK
+406 NKKLSLTEK
-415 PQEKN
+415 PQENN